1 MSGPARKLR
10 FFLGL
15 ILSFCIFYPAMGFA
29 DDTDP
34 EVYTLEKSVEEAIEK
49 NWGIKTKEQKIEE
62 ARYAKKKAKADLLP
76 RFSTSYTYRRE
87 GEVTEWEL
95 PEEIASLPGFSDMS
109 LSFNSQNNYQWQGT
123 ITQPLFTGFAL
134 SSAYELA
141 KLGIDLSEMELELE
155 KLDIALKAKEAYF
168 NILKTDK
175 AVVVARSAVEALQ
188 SHLKVAKNFYDV
200 GMIPVND
207 LLKAEVEL
215 ANAEQNLIKAQ
226 NSAQLS
232 RASFNI
238 VLSKPINSTVNVQD
252 IQEYTPEIV
261 DFERFYEQAL
271 MKRPEIK
278 AVEIND
284 KQIDQQIKIA
294 KSKYYPEVALTYN
307 YTKSGDTPSV
317 SGSSSFMDSNSWQAI
332 ASLTWNFWN
341 WGSDKYSV
349 RQKELNK
356 LQLVNTKRSIEDGI
370 RLELKNAILNLQETE
385 KRIPAAK
392 KAVEQGEENLRV
404 SSERYKAQVT
414 TSTEVLDAQTLLTQ
428 ARVNYYSA
436 LYDHHLAKA
445 ALLRALGEY

>member
-1 MSGPARKLR
+1 MSGLVKKYI

-15 ILSFCIFYPAMGFA
+15 IINLCIFYPVFGFA
-29 DDTDP
+29 DNNDA
-34 EVYTLEKSVEEAIEK
+34 EVYTLEKSVEEAIDK
-49 NWGIKTKEQKIEE
+49 NWGVKTKEQQIEE
-62 ARYAKKKAKADLLP
+62 ALYAKKKARADMLP
-76 RFSTSYTYRRE
+76 RLSTSYTYRRE
-87 GEVTEWEL
+87 GEVNEFEV
-95 PEEIASLPGFSDMS
+95 EPGMTVAFGSK
-109 LSFNSQNNYQWQGT
+109 NNYQWQGT

-141 KLGIDLSEMELELE
+141 KLGIDLSEMEFELE

-168 NILKTDK
+168 TILKADK
-175 AVVVARSAVEALQ
+175 AVVVVQSAVEALQ
-188 SHLKVAKNFYDV
+188 SHLKVAKNFYEV

-215 ANAEQNLIKAQ
+215 ANSEQNLIKAQ
-226 NSAQLS
+226 NLAKLS

-238 VLSKPINSTVNVQD
+238 VLSKPINSPVKVQD
-252 IQEYTPEIV
+252 IQEYTPELV
-261 DFERFYEQAL
+261 EFDKYLGQAL
-271 MKRPEIK
+271 LKRPEIRSID
-278 AVEIND
+278 IND
-284 KQIDQQIKIA
+284 QQIDQQIKLA
-294 KSKYYPEVALTYN
+294 KSKYYPEIALTYN
-307 YTKSGDTPSV
+307 YTKSGDSPSL
-317 SGSSSFMDSNSWQAI
+317 SESSSFLDTNSWQAL
-332 ASLTWNFWN
+332 ASLSWNFWN
-341 WGSDKYSV
+341 WGSDRYSV

-356 LQLVNTKRSIEDGI
+356 QQLVNTKRSIEDGI
-370 RLELKNAILNLQETE
+370 RLELKNAILNLEETE

-445 ALLRALGEY
+445 ALLRAVGEY